1 MESFIQV
8 KIIGKSMEPAMKD
21 GDSFIFDTSLSEFP
35 QLNDIVLIKHPFIKK
50 KNLVKRVKNIHS
62 DGSIFVEGDNKYKST
77 DSRTFGYVKENQIL
91 GILKMDN

>member
-1 MESFIQV
+1 M
-8 KIIGKSMEPAMKD
+8 
-21 GDSFIFDTSLSEFP
+21 
-35 QLNDIVLIKHPFIKK
+35 
-50 KNLVKRVKNIHS
+50 KRVKNIHS